1 MLYFWSDDLNSASP
15 EEKAGN
21 GSGAPRGCCLLFGVL
36 YALIHCLT

>member
-1 MLYFWSDDLNSASP
+1 MLYFWSDDLNSPSP
-15 EEKAGN
+15 EEEE